1 LLSSVLAR
9 SEQPIAGWAL
19 VSSVI
24 VRCLRTLPLVCALLV
39 PVVPLVDALAQEP
52 EAAQPDPAA
61 AKAREEF
68 REGLALMAAED
79 YAGALAK
86 FKAVAEYK
94 QTAQVVF
101 NIAECEERLG
111 MLVRALGNYRLA
123 LGKAQDGS
131 APQIAELAP
140 KRLTAIEPR
149 IGKLSVRRIE
159 PVSNPDAR
167 IELDGVEVATT
178 QGDKALSVDP
188 GERVLR
194 VIVGERVEH
203 TERITV
209 AEGET
214 KSIALAIPAPLV
226 GDSSAPGSDTSGPSV
241 PGIALLV
248 GGGVSLALG
257 AVFIGLRQSAIA
269 ELDELCGGDDSCPP
283 SAEPTADRGRTFTG
297 LAQVAIPVGVVAA
310 VVGVVLLATGGGDD
324 DPSTEVASSSTPSL
338 RFAAPGADGPGASFS
353 WSF

>member
-1 LLSSVLAR
+1 M
-9 SEQPIAGWAL
+9 
-19 VSSVI
+19 I
-24 VRCLRTLPLVCALLV
+24 VRRLETLSLVCALLA
-39 PVVPLVDALAQEP
+39 PALPLTPAMAQAP
-52 EAAQPDPAA
+52 ETAQPDPAA

-79 YAGALAK
+79 HAGALAK

-140 KRLTAIEPR
+140 KRLAAIEPR
-149 IGKLSVRRIE
+149 IGKLTLRRVE
-159 PVSNPDAR
+159 PVSNPAAR
-167 IELDGVEVATT
+167 IELDGVEVART
-178 QGDKALSVDP
+178 QSERPLLVDP

-194 VIVGERVEH
+194 VLVGERVER
-203 TERITV
+203 TERV
-209 AEGET
+209 SMAEGES
-214 KSIALAIPAPLV
+214 KSVELAIPAPV
-226 GDSSAPGSDTSGPSV
+226 ERDGGDGDSAASGPSV

-248 GGGVSLALG
+248 GGGVSLAVG

-269 ELDELCGGDDSCPP
+269 ELDELCGGDETCPP

-310 VVGVVLLATGGGDD
+310 AVGIVLIATGGGDD
-324 DPSTEVASSSTPSL
+324 APATEAASARPTLSL
-338 RFAAPGADGPGASFS
+338 AAPGADGPAASLVWIF
-353 WSF
+353 

>member
-1 LLSSVLAR
+1 M
-9 SEQPIAGWAL
+9 
-19 VSSVI
+19 I
-24 VRCLRTLPLVCALLV
+24 VRRLETLPLVCALLL
-39 PVVPLVDALAQEP
+39 PALPLTEAMAQAP

-79 YAGALAK
+79 HAGALAK
-86 FKAVAEYK
+86 FKSVAEYK

-140 KRLTAIEPR
+140 KRLAAIEPR
-149 IGKLSVRRIE
+149 IGKLSLRLVE
-159 PVSNPDAR
+159 PVSNPAAR
-167 IELDGVEVATT
+167 IELDGVEVARTRV
-178 QGDKALSVDP
+178 DKPLLVDP

-194 VIVGERVEH
+194 VLVGARVERTERVV
-203 TERITV
+203 I

-214 KSIALAIPAPLV
+214 KSVEVAIPEPVL
-226 GDSSAPGSDTSGPSV
+226 GDDGARASGGSGANV

-248 GGGVSLALG
+248 GGGLSLAVG

-269 ELDELCGGDDSCPP
+269 ELDELCGGDETCPP
-283 SAEPTADRGRTFTG
+283 SAEPTADRGRSFTG
-297 LAQVAIPVGVVAA
+297 VAQVAIPVGVVAVA
-310 VVGVVLLATGGGDD
+310 VGIVLLATGGGDEAG
-324 DPSTEVASSSTPSL
+324 SAEVDTASSRPTL
-338 RFAAPGADGPGASFS
+338 RFAAPGADGPAASLV

>member
-1 LLSSVLAR
+1 M
-9 SEQPIAGWAL
+9 
-19 VSSVI
+19 I
-24 VRCLRTLPLVCALLV
+24 VRRLETLSLLCAMLL
-39 PVVPLVDALAQEP
+39 PAVPLTPVMAQAP

-79 YAGALAK
+79 HAGALAK

-131 APQIAELAP
+131 APQVAELAP
-140 KRLTAIEPR
+140 KRLAAIEPR
-149 IGKLSVRRIE
+149 IGKLSLRLVE
-159 PVSNPDAR
+159 PVSNPAAR
-167 IELDGVEVATT
+167 IELDGVEVARTRV
-178 QGDKALSVDP
+178 DKPLLVDP

-194 VIVGERVEH
+194 VLVGARVERTERV
-203 TERITV
+203 TV
-209 AEGET
+209 AEGEA
-214 KSIALAIPAPLV
+214 KSIELRIPEPIV
-226 GDSSAPGSDTSGPSV
+226 GDEGARASDASGPSV

-248 GGGVSLALG
+248 GGGLSLAVG
-257 AVFIGLRQSAIA
+257 AVFIGLRQSALG
-269 ELDELCGGDDSCPP
+269 ELDELCGGDDTCPP

-297 LAQVAIPVGVVAA
+297 VAQIAIPVGVVAA
-310 VVGVVLLATGGGDD
+310 AVGIVLIATGGGDE
-324 DPSTEVASSSTPSL
+324 PASTDAGASAWTSPSL
-338 RFAAPGADGPGASFS
+338 HFAAPGTDGPGASLT
-353 WSF
+353 WRL

>member
-1 LLSSVLAR
+1 
-9 SEQPIAGWAL
+9 
-19 VSSVI
+19 VI
-24 VRCLRTLPLVCALLV
+24 VRRLDTLSLLCALLV
-39 PVVPLVDALAQEP
+39 PALTPTQAKAQAP
-52 EAAQPDPAA
+52 EAAQSDPAA

-79 YAGALAK
+79 HAGALAK

-140 KRLTAIEPR
+140 KRLAAIEPR
-149 IGKLSVRRIE
+149 IGKLTVRLVE
-159 PVSNPDAR
+159 PVSNPAAR
-167 IELDGVEVATT
+167 IELDGVEVVRT
-178 QGDKALSVDP
+178 QSDKPLLVDP

-194 VIVGERVEH
+194 VLVGERVER
-203 TERITV
+203 TERVSLT
-209 AEGET
+209 EGES
-214 KSIALAIPAPLV
+214 KSVELAIPAPV
-226 GDSSAPGSDTSGPSV
+226 ARDGGAGGSAASGPSV

-248 GGGVSLALG
+248 GGGVSLAVG

-269 ELDELCGGDDSCPP
+269 ELDELCGGDETCPP
-283 SAEPTADRGRTFTG
+283 SAEPAADRGRTFTG
-297 LAQVAIPVGVVAA
+297 VAQVAMPVGVVAA
-310 VVGVVLLATGGGDD
+310 AVGIVLIATGGGD
-324 DPSTEVASSSTPSL
+324 EASSAEAASTRPTL
-338 RFAAPGADGPGASFS
+338 RLAAPGADGPAASLV